1 MELMA
6 NFKITATTT
15 VAELKEQF
23 HNEFGGILRVYQG
36 RSEAP
41 EDATLVSLGGKVGE
55 LECRASRTV
64 GKFIEAFQSELGLK
78 VKVYT
83 KDNWVSVLDGITL
96 ATVREIPKNAR
107 KAQMKQ
113 YLAYQRDEE
122 EEVTEEAKPDEV
134 EIPEEYKGVPIF
146 EISMTEINVNDEE
159 LEDWDFPR
167 YPTVGVVFH
176 GYENNASQGCV
187 IVADNHSELCET
199 AKEFIENEISEDED
213 IPVRV
218 IESKKIE
225 GYGKASDKE
234 EFTGVIGCALNEY
247 YDGGNKH
254 SYEYEWEDWAFDK
267 AIFIVDDDIF
277 MGYSNGGID
286 FIDLDDK
293 QIEALKQDLMM
304 PNLDELDFDEETK
317 VASFQLG
324 DKYGVINTEGTIVV
338 PAIYDDMSSFTDG
351 GGMARVELDEKK
363 GYINPNGETIIPI
376 IYDKIGWEGEGLIDA
391 CKDGKYGYIDTKGN
405 VIIPFE
411 YQFASGFN
419 GGIAIVR
426 KDNNYGC
433 INTKNET
440 VIPFEYFNM
449 EGFKDG
455 MCKVEKL
462 GKRGYIDNENK
473 VVIPIEYDQFGY
485 RWKNGMIS
493 AQKDG
498 KWGVINTKNEVIVPF
513 EYDNGPELCNG
524 IYLAKKDGKYGYLNE
539 NGEVVIPFIYDWAD
553 GFYGD
558 GKTARVEKDGNGFR
572 IDRNGNV
579 VEE

>member
-1 MELMA
+1 MA

-107 KAQMKQ
+107 KAQMEQ
-113 YLAYQRDEE
+113 YLAYQRDEK
-122 EEVTEEAKPDEV
+122 EEVTEEAKADEV
-134 EIPEEYKGVPIF
+134 EIPEEYKGVPII
-146 EISMTEINVNDEE
+146 EIEMTEIDVNDEE
-159 LEDWDFPR
+159 LEDCDFPR

-176 GYENNASQGCV
+176 GYESNASQGCV
-187 IVADNHSELCET
+187 LVRDNHSELCEC

-293 QIEALKQDLMM
+293 QIEALKLELMM
-304 PNLDELDFDEETK
+304 PNLDELDFDKEFN
-317 VASFQLG
+317 VASFQAG
-324 DKYGVINTEGTIVV
+324 DKFGVINKEGKIIV
-338 PAIYDDMSSFTDG
+338 A
-351 GGMARVELDEKK
+351 
-363 GYINPNGETIIPI
+363 PI
-376 IYDKIGWEGEGLIDA
+376 IYDQIWEFNDGNAIVNIGKKWGYINAKGETVIPIVYDYIDYVNDGLICA
-391 CKDGKYGYIDTKGN
+391 CKDGKYGFIDIN
-405 VIIPFE
+405 ENAIIPFE
-411 YQFASGFN
+411 YSRAIGFN
-419 GGIAIVR
+419 DGIAIVR
-426 KDNNYGC
+426 KGNNYGC

-440 VIPFEYFNM
+440 VIPFEYFMM
-449 EGFKDG
+449 ESFKNG
-455 MCKVEKL
+455 ICKVEKL
-462 GKRGYIDNENK
+462 GKRGYIDTKNNA
-473 VVIPIEYDQFGY
+473 VIPIEYDQFAY
-485 RWKNGMIS
+485 EWKNGMIS
-493 AQKDG
+493 AEKDG
-498 KWGVINTKNEVIVPF
+498 KWGVINTNNEVIVPF
-513 EYDNGPELCNG
+513 EYDEAPELYNG
-524 IYLAKKDGKYGYLNE
+524 IYIAKKDGKYGYLNE
-539 NGEVVIPFIYDWAD
+539 NGEAIIPFIYDWVD

-558 GKTARVEKDGNGFR
+558 GKTARVKKDGEEFK

>member
-6 NFKITATTT
+6 NFKITKTTT
-15 VAELKEQF
+15 VKKLKEQF
-23 HNEFGGILRVYQG
+23 FNEFGGVLRVYQG

-107 KAQMKQ
+107 KAQMEQ
-113 YLAYQRDEE
+113 FLAYQRDEK
-122 EEVTEEAKPDEV
+122 EEVTEEAKADEV
-134 EIPEEYKGVPIF
+134 EIPEEYKGVPII
-146 EISMTEINVNDEE
+146 EISMTEIDVNDE
-159 LEDWDFPR
+159 DVDDCDFPR

-176 GYENNASQGCV
+176 GYESNASQGCV
-187 IVADNHSELCET
+187 IVSDRHSELCEN

-293 QIEALKQDLMM
+293 QIEALKLELMM
-304 PNLDELDFDEETK
+304 PNLDDLDFDEESN
-317 VASFQLG
+317 VASFQAG
-324 DKYGVINTEGTIVV
+324 DKFGVINKEGKIVA
-338 PAIYDDMSSFTDG
+338 PIIYDQIWEFIDG
-351 GGMARVELDEKK
+351 NAIVKLDDKW
-363 GYINPNGETIIPI
+363 GYINANGETIIPI
-376 IYDKIGWEGEGLIDA
+376 VYDDIDYVNDGLICA
-391 CKDGKYGYIDTKGN
+391 CKDGKYGFIDINEN

-411 YQFASGFN
+411 YSKAIGFKD
-419 GGIAIVR
+419 GIAIVR
-426 KDNNYGC
+426 KGNNYGC
-433 INTKNET
+433 INTNNET
-440 VIPFEYFNM
+440 VIPFEYFQM
-449 EGFKDG
+449 ESFKNG
-455 MCKVEKL
+455 ICKVEKL
-462 GKRGYIDNENK
+462 GKSGYIDTKNNA
-473 VVIPIEYDQFGY
+473 VIPIEYDQFGY
-485 RWKNGMIS
+485 GWKDGMIT

-513 EYDNGPELCNG
+513 EYDNGPELYNG

-539 NGEVVIPFIYDWAD
+539 NGEVVIPFIYDRAD
-553 GFYGD
+553 GFYCD
-558 GKTARVEKDGNGFR
+558 GKTARVEKDGEEFT

-579 VEE
+579 VE

>member
-1 MELMA
+1 MA
-6 NFKITATTT
+6 NFKITKTTT

-107 KAQMKQ
+107 KAQMEQ
-113 YLAYQRDEE
+113 FLAYQRDEK
-122 EEVTEEAKPDEV
+122 EEVTEEAKADEV

-293 QIEALKQDLMM
+293 QIEALKLELMM
-304 PNLDELDFDEETK
+304 PNLDDLDFDEESN
-317 VASFQLG
+317 VASFQAG
-324 DKYGVINTEGTIVV
+324 DKFGVINREGKIVA
-338 PAIYDDMSSFTDG
+338 PIIYDQIWEFIDG
-351 GGMARVELDEKK
+351 NAIVKLDDKW
-363 GYINPNGETIIPI
+363 GYINAKGETIIPI
-376 IYDKIGWEGEGLIDA
+376 VYDNIDYVSDGLICA
-391 CKDGKYGYIDTKGN
+391 CKDGQYGFIDINEN

-411 YQFASGFN
+411 YSRAIGFN
-419 GGIAIVR
+419 DGIAIVR
-426 KDNNYGC
+426 KGNNYGC
-433 INTKNET
+433 INTNNET
-440 VIPFEYFNM
+440 VIPFEYFQM
-449 EGFKDG
+449 ESFKNG
-455 MCKVEKL
+455 ICKVEKL
-462 GKRGYIDNENK
+462 GKSGYIDTKNNA
-473 VVIPIEYDQFGY
+473 VIPIEYDQFGY
-485 RWKNGMIS
+485 GWKDGMIS
-493 AQKDG
+493 AKKDG

-513 EYDNGPELCNG
+513 EYDNGPELYNG
-524 IYLAKKDGKYGYLNE
+524 IYLAKKDGKYGYLNA
-539 NGEVVIPFIYDWAD
+539 NGEVVIPFIYDRAD
-553 GFYGD
+553 GFYCD
-558 GKTARVEKDGNGFR
+558 GKTARVEKDGNEFT

-579 VEE
+579 VE

>member
-1 MELMA
+1 MA

-107 KAQMKQ
+107 KAQMEQ
-113 YLAYQRDEE
+113 YLAYQRDEK
-122 EEVTEEAKPDEV
+122 EEVTEEAKADEV
-134 EIPEEYKGVPIF
+134 EIPDEYKGVPII
-146 EISMTEINVNDEE
+146 EIEMTEIDVNDE
-159 LEDWDFPR
+159 DVDDCDFPR

-176 GYENNASQGCV
+176 GYESNASQGCV
-187 IVADNHSELCET
+187 IVSDRHSELCET

-218 IESKKIE
+218 IESKKIK

-293 QIEALKQDLMM
+293 QIEALKLELMM
-304 PNLDELDFDEETK
+304 PNLDELDFDEELK
-317 VASFQLG
+317 VASFQAG
-324 DKYGVINTEGTIVV
+324 DKFGVINNEGKIVA
-338 PAIYDDMSSFTDG
+338 PIIYDQIWEFNDG
-351 GGMARVELDEKK
+351 NAIVNIDDKW
-363 GYINPNGETIIPI
+363 GYINAKGETIIPI
-376 IYDKIGWEGEGLIDA
+376 VYDDIDYVNDGLICA
-391 CKDGKYGYIDTKGN
+391 CKDGKYGFIDINEN

-411 YQFASGFN
+411 YSKAIGFKD
-419 GGIAIVR
+419 GIAIVR
-426 KDNNYGC
+426 KGNNYGC
-433 INTKNET
+433 INTNNET
-440 VIPFEYFNM
+440 VIPFEYFQM
-449 EGFKDG
+449 ESFKNG
-455 MCKVEKL
+455 ICKVEKL
-462 GKRGYIDNENK
+462 GKSGYIDTKNNA
-473 VVIPIEYDQFGY
+473 VIPIEYDQFGY
-485 RWKNGMIS
+485 GWKDGMIT

-513 EYDNGPELCNG
+513 EYDNGPELYNG

-579 VEE
+579 VE

>member
-1 MELMA
+1 MA
-6 NFKITATTT
+6 NFKITKTTT
-15 VAELKEQF
+15 VKKLKEQF
-23 HNEFGGILRVYQG
+23 FNEFGGVLRVYQG

-96 ATVREIPKNAR
+96 ATVKEIPKNAR
-107 KAQMKQ
+107 KAQMEQ
-113 YLAYQRDEE
+113 FLAYQRDEK
-122 EEVTEEAKPDEV
+122 EEVTEEAKADEV
-134 EIPEEYKGVPIF
+134 EIPEEYKGVPII
-146 EISMTEINVNDEE
+146 EISMTEIDVNDE
-159 LEDWDFPR
+159 DVDDCDFPR

-176 GYENNASQGCV
+176 GYESNASQGCV
-187 IVADNHSELCET
+187 IVSDRHSELCEN

-293 QIEALKQDLMM
+293 QIEALKLELMM
-304 PNLDELDFDEETK
+304 PNLDDLDFDEESN
-317 VASFQLG
+317 VASFQAG
-324 DKYGVINTEGTIVV
+324 DKFGVINKEGKIVA
-338 PAIYDDMSSFTDG
+338 PIIYDQIWEFIDG
-351 GGMARVELDEKK
+351 NAIVKLDDKW
-363 GYINPNGETIIPI
+363 GYINANGETIIPI
-376 IYDKIGWEGEGLIDA
+376 VYDDIDYVNDGLICA
-391 CKDGKYGYIDTKGN
+391 CKDGKYGFIDINEN

-411 YQFASGFN
+411 YSKAIGFKD
-419 GGIAIVR
+419 GIAIVR
-426 KDNNYGC
+426 KGNNYGC
-433 INTKNET
+433 INTNNET
-440 VIPFEYFNM
+440 VIPFEYFQM
-449 EGFKDG
+449 ESFKNG
-455 MCKVEKL
+455 ICKVEKL
-462 GKRGYIDNENK
+462 GKSGYIDTKNNA
-473 VVIPIEYDQFGY
+473 VIPIEYDQFGY
-485 RWKNGMIS
+485 GWKDGMIT

-513 EYDNGPELCNG
+513 EYDNGPELYNG

-539 NGEVVIPFIYDWAD
+539 NGEVVIPFIYDRAD
-553 GFYGD
+553 GFYCD
-558 GKTARVEKDGNGFR
+558 GKTARVEKDGEEFT

-579 VEE
+579 VE

>member
-6 NFKITATTT
+6 NFKITKTTT

-107 KAQMKQ
+107 KAQMEQ
-113 YLAYQRDEE
+113 FLAYQRDEK
-122 EEVTEEAKPDEV
+122 EEVTEEAKADEV

-293 QIEALKQDLMM
+293 QIEALKLELMM
-304 PNLDELDFDEETK
+304 PNLDDLDFDEESN
-317 VASFQLG
+317 VASFQAG
-324 DKYGVINTEGTIVV
+324 DKFGVINREGKIVA
-338 PAIYDDMSSFTDG
+338 PIIYDQIWEFIDG
-351 GGMARVELDEKK
+351 NAIVKLDDKW
-363 GYINPNGETIIPI
+363 GYINAKGETIIPI
-376 IYDKIGWEGEGLIDA
+376 VYDNIDYVSDGLICA
-391 CKDGKYGYIDTKGN
+391 CKDGQYGFIDINEN

-411 YQFASGFN
+411 YSRAIGFN
-419 GGIAIVR
+419 DGIAIVR
-426 KDNNYGC
+426 KGNNYGC
-433 INTKNET
+433 INTNNET
-440 VIPFEYFNM
+440 VIPFEYFQM
-449 EGFKDG
+449 ESFKNG
-455 MCKVEKL
+455 ICKVEKL
-462 GKRGYIDNENK
+462 GKSGYIDTKNNA
-473 VVIPIEYDQFGY
+473 VIPIEYDQFGY
-485 RWKNGMIS
+485 GWKDGMIS
-493 AQKDG
+493 AKKDG

-513 EYDNGPELCNG
+513 EYDNGPELYNG
-524 IYLAKKDGKYGYLNE
+524 IYLAKKDGKYGYLNA
-539 NGEVVIPFIYDWAD
+539 NGEVVIPFIYDRAD
-553 GFYGD
+553 GFYCD
-558 GKTARVEKDGNGFR
+558 GKTARVEKDGNEFT

-579 VEE
+579 VE

>member
-1 MELMA
+1 MA

-23 HNEFGGILRVYQG
+23 RGEFGGILRVYQG

-107 KAQMKQ
+107 KAQMEQ
-113 YLAYQRDEE
+113 YLTYQRDEKE
-122 EEVTEEAKPDEV
+122 DVTEEAKADEV

-159 LEDWDFPR
+159 LVNCDFPR

-176 GYENNASQGCV
+176 GYESNASQGCV
-187 IVADNHSELCET
+187 IVSDRHSELCET

-218 IESKKIE
+218 IETQKIE

-267 AIFIVDDDIF
+267 AIFVVDDDVF
-277 MGYSNGGID
+277 MGYSDGGID

-293 QIEALKQDLMM
+293 QIEALKIDALKA
-304 PNLDELDFDEETK
+304 NLDNFYFDDETGLAEIRLD
-317 VASFQLG
+317 
-324 DKYGVINTEGTIVV
+324 
-338 PAIYDDMSSFTDG
+338 
-351 GGMARVELDEKK
+351 
-363 GYINPNGETIIPI
+363 
-376 IYDKIGWEGEGLIDA
+376 DKIGRINRNGDIVVRPIYDRIGDFYDGL
-391 CKDGKYGYIDTKGN
+391 CMVCNDGKYGFLNEKG
-405 VIIPFE
+405 
-411 YQFASGFN
+411 A
-419 GGIAIVR
+419 
-426 KDNNYGC
+426 
-433 INTKNET
+433 T
-440 VIPFEYFNM
+440 VIPLTYDFLEDEFFE
-449 EGFKDG
+449 G
-455 MCKVEKL
+455 
-462 GKRGYIDNENK
+462 
-473 VVIPIEYDQFGY
+473 
-485 RWKNGMIS
+485 
-493 AQKDG
+493 
-498 KWGVINTKNEVIVPF
+498 
-513 EYDNGPELCNG
+513 LCR
-524 IYLAKKDGKYGYLNE
+524 AKKDGKYGFINTA
-539 NGEVVIPFIYDWAD
+539 NEVVIPFEYDQVYFFENGLSKVDKNGKSGFINSKNEIVIPIEYTDLGNKFSCGLCSVEKEGKYGFINTENKVVIPFEYDNLSCNGSFKEGLCGVVKDEKYGFIDTQNNIVIPIVYDWVGEFED
-553 GFYGD
+553 G
-558 GKTARVEKDGNGFR
+558 TANVEKDGKDFK

-579 VEE
+579 VE